1 MQSSEQISKADSS
14 TSSGYV
20 NAKGARLYYEEKGK
34 DLANPVVL
42 IHAGFL
48 DCRMWDEQFALLPD
62 EGYRTIRYDQRGFG
76 KSDIPK
82 EKFSDIEDLADLLN
96 FLDLKEKKVSII
108 GVSNG
113 GKTAIDFAL
122 ANPSRVR
129 SLILVAPTVSG
140 YEYSNPQEEKLWTAM
155 EKDWQA
161 HESAI
166 KANKI
171 FEAVDIQVKIWASAA
186 KGETRAKIMQ
196 IALDNSHVQIHHPTE
211 LQIEP
216 NPPAFKRLSEISVPT
231 LLIWGD
237 KDVAG
242 QITVA
247 ERVQGMIPGSK
258 RLLIH
263 GADHIVNLSTPDLFN
278 RVVLKFLAQNIS
290 N

>member
-1 MQSSEQISKADSS
+1 MDAH
-14 TSSGYV
+14 
-20 NAKGARLYYEEKGK
+20 
-34 DLANPVVL
+34 PVVL

-48 DCRMWDEQFALLPD
+48 DRRMWDEQFSLLAS
-62 EGYRTIRYDQRGFG
+62 EGYRAIRYDQRGFG
-76 KSDIPK
+76 KSDIPT
-82 EKFSDIEDLADLLN
+82 EKFSDIEDLAGLLDC
-96 FLDLKEKKVSII
+96 LELKETKISII

-129 SLILVAPTVSG
+129 SMILVAPTVSG
-140 YEYSNPQEEKLWTAM
+140 YEYSDPNEEKLWAAM

-161 HESAI
+161 HEAAI

-171 FEAVDIQVKIWASAA
+171 SEAVEIQVNIWASAA

-216 NPPAFKRLSEISVPT
+216 NPPAFRRLKEISVPT

-237 KDVAG
+237 KDVSG
-242 QITVA
+242 QISLA

-278 RVVLKFLAQNIS
+278 RVVLKFLAQQSANA
-290 N
+290 